1 MNAPSPYPDVEVP
14 ESSPP
19 RFVPDRADERD
30 AVVPLMGPADPGTMV
45 SLMGPADPGT
55 VTPLTSRGS
64 HASRA

>member
-1 MNAPSPYPDVEVP
+1 
-14 ESSPP
+14 
-19 RFVPDRADERD
+19 
-30 AVVPLMGPADPGTMV
+30 MGPADPGTMV